1 MSPDSWGLE
10 RTKTPVER
18 LFPRE
23 GPGALGE
30 VNASFN
36 FLSARKQVRRR
47 PKLKLRCSSAHG
59 LLELSTFAL
68 PRHWGL
74 VSLFK

>member
-30 VNASFN
+30 VNATSY
-36 FLSARKQVRRR
+36 R
-47 PKLKLRCSSAHG
+47 PTPSNEALLPIQGITRNLDLRI
-59 LLELSTFAL
+59 
-68 PRHWGL
+68 
-74 VSLFK
+74 